1 MKDVAYYFKEW
12 SLWNDD
18 DVKFALDLTNLRNG
32 IAHKNAELVSRSKLV
47 GSNGQNRHPESIHS
61 LMSMVDCSGYIV
73 RTLELIIKASG
84 LATPSFIKQPR
95 LYARYQIYTSL
106 IGELYNL
113 FLDNPYAQNENPLL
127 ETYINERLAKVYII
141 GSEELVL
148 QLKKYREKVLLFHKA
163 LEYGKEEE
171 SLKLYS
177 EFGDLLT
184 SILQT
189 MRKDLNVDFPNREM
203 IKKQSLI
210 DIEQYLKIN
219 KERFRQ

>member
-1 MKDVAYYFKEW
+1 M
-12 SLWNDD
+12 
-18 DVKFALDLTNLRNG
+18 
-32 IAHKNAELVSRSKLV
+32 
-47 GSNGQNRHPESIHS
+47 
-61 LMSMVDCSGYIV
+61 
-73 RTLELIIKASG
+73 ELIIKASG
-84 LATPSFIKQPR
+84 LASPSFIKQPR

>member
-1 MKDVAYYFKEW
+1 M
-12 SLWNDD
+12 
-18 DVKFALDLTNLRNG
+18 
-32 IAHKNAELVSRSKLV
+32 
-47 GSNGQNRHPESIHS
+47 
-61 LMSMVDCSGYIV
+61 
-73 RTLELIIKASG
+73 
-84 LATPSFIKQPR
+84 
-95 LYARYQIYTSL
+95 
-106 IGELYNL
+106 YNL